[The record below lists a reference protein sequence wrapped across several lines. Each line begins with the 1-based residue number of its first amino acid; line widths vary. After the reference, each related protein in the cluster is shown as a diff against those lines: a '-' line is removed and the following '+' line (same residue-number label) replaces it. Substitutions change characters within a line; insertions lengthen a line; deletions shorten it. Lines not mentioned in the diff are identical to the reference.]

1 MEFLGSCSNLKNCS
15 INQRCVTGKCQCKF
29 GHSEKSNQNGRT
41 RKRSE
46 CLPFACTEDDACDY
60 QFGRHTNCVHF
71 TCVCASGTVLDEKTQ
86 KCVFANKLTVE
97 NANSDFDMSKWI
109 LWQWRTPENN
119 LSKENIQA
127 GTSNVIN
134 LPLKCNTD
142 LPCLQQFGTKAFC
155 APIKRQCYFR
165 SEESNNNTWV
175 RWMVVVIIIAVAIFV
190 VCRSSNKSENDF

>member
-1 MEFLGSCSNLKNCS
+1 MQFLGSCSNLKNCS

-41 RKRSE
+41 RKRSA
-46 CLPFACTEDDACDY
+46 CLPFACTEDNACYY

-86 KCVFANKLTVE
+86 KCIFAKNLTE
-97 NANSDFDMSKWI
+97 KNANSDFYMPKWI
-109 LWQWRTPENN
+109 LWQWRKPENN
-119 LSKENIQA
+119 LSENIQA
-127 GTSNVIN
+127 GKSNVIN
-134 LPLKCNTD
+134 LPLKCNED

-165 SEESNNNTWV
+165 NEESSNTWV